1 MTDLLTM
8 QLSAV
13 NFENSLTMRAVFNRD
28 SLLKKIRIYLPE
40 GFHADYAWG
49 PGRRFLGSA
58 LEEAD
63 PEFIEIY
70 NGEKTIFSI
79 YLSAF
84 WNFDARAFDEAFNE
98 KFLPFFKDKLLK
110 DPDELER
117 VFNWSDLAQ
126 ALEKKLPDGIRLNKD
141 NFNIDK
147 KLTYVDL
154 INDYTNVP
162 IMSIPFVC
170 EGGYNFYE
178 VKAFVKNVLDT
189 LGGGK
194 EKMIEKKRKMLERF

>member
-1 MTDLLTM
+1 MTDPLTI

-28 SLLKKIRIYLPE
+28 SLLEKIRIYLPE
-40 GFHADYAWG
+40 GFHADYAWV
-49 PGRRFLGSA
+49 PGRRFLGFD

-70 NGEKTIFSI
+70 DGEKTIFSI
-79 YLSAF
+79 HLFVLWNSDVNAF
-84 WNFDARAFDEAFNE
+84 NEAFNE
-98 KFLPFFKDKLLK
+98 KFLSFFKDKLLK
-110 DPDELER
+110 DPNELER
-117 VFNWSDLAQ
+117 VFNWSDLVQ
-126 ALEKKLPDGIRLNKD
+126 ALEKKIPEGIRINKD

-154 INDYTNVP
+154 IDDCTNVP

-170 EGGYNFYE
+170 KGGYNFYE
-178 VKAFVKNVLDT
+178 VKAFVKNVLD
-189 LGGGK
+189 
-194 EKMIEKKRKMLERF
+194 MIKVDERIIKKKQEMLERI